1 MSAAEAAYEAM
12 RFHAAAAAILAIG
25 TRGNLY
31 MEEVAPWTAF
41 KVALHALSKPCI
53 WCGSFTVST
62 GTCWSVSVWLRHAK
76 QLTLPHPSP
85 RAGSNPISSLTRF

>member
-1 MSAAEAAYEAM
+1 VGLQVQLAEAAYEAM

-41 KVALHALSKPCI
+41 KVPASLMS
-53 WCGSFTVST
+53 
-62 GTCWSVSVWLRHAK
+62 
-76 QLTLPHPSP
+76 
-85 RAGSNPISSLTRF
+85 PISSHHPMPTAQ

>member
-1 MSAAEAAYEAM
+1 MRLQVAAAEAAYEAM

-41 KVALHALSKPCI
+41 KVAPMHAL
-53 WCGSFTVST
+53 
-62 GTCWSVSVWLRHAK
+62 L
-76 QLTLPHPSP
+76 QL
-85 RAGSNPISSLTRF
+85 

>member
-1 MSAAEAAYEAM
+1 MAAAEAAYEAM

-41 KVALHALSKPCI
+41 KVAPMHAL
-53 WCGSFTVST
+53 
-62 GTCWSVSVWLRHAK
+62 L
-76 QLTLPHPSP
+76 QL
-85 RAGSNPISSLTRF
+85 